1 MFVGSVNNS
10 VNEDVGTKHGSDLEG
25 EELSL
30 GVTLYIL
37 IYGLTGIYQQLQNQV
52 CRGSMEQEHLRAT
65 KYATGS

>member
-1 MFVGSVNNS
+1 MFVGSVNDS

-37 IYGLTGIYQQLQNQV
+37 IYGLTGIYRPTV
-52 CRGSMEQEHLRAT
+52 T
-65 KYATGS
+65 KSSLSRKNGTGTFTGD